1 MTSLCFKANQKF
13 SALARIANYITIDR
27 RKILLNSF
35 VTTQFNYCPLIWMC
49 HSRTL
54 NKKINR
60 IHERALRIVYNDYK
74 SNFKELLERD
84 HSFTNHERN
93 IQYLDIEAYTVKNG
107 LSPVIMNDV
116 FQFGK
121 NYTYQLRQSSSKNKC
136 PNYAFW

>member
-1 MTSLCFKANQKF
+1 M
-13 SALARIANYITIDR
+13 
-27 RKILLNSF
+27 
-35 VTTQFNYCPLIWMC
+35 
-49 HSRTL
+49 
-54 NKKINR
+54 
-60 IHERALRIVYNDYK
+60 HERALRIVYNDYK